1 MRSGKGK
8 THLKN
13 MNALGNHFVSVQK
26 HWLGNVT
33 HLHDL
38 FSLLPY
44 LCDLEL
50 GSRSR
55 EDSIFFKI
63 CRTLL
68 VGFECN
74 LQTMLTKNSFSPNI
88 WQWNLIFARLISSHS
103 SDISNVSSQIR
114 HLIQGVQSDT
124 LPHHPFLLM
133 YLITLITSH
142 LFDYLIVNLLIDL
155 LSHPIWKEAQW
166 E

>member
-1 MRSGKGK
+1 MEKYSILVTQLIELNESMRSAKGK

-26 HWLGNVT
+26 HSLGNVT

-38 FSLLPY
+38 FSLFPY
-44 LCDLEL
+44 LCDLGL

-55 EDSIFFKI
+55 EDSIFFLI

-68 VGFECN
+68 VGFECS

-88 WQWNLIFARLISSHS
+88 
-103 SDISNVSSQIR
+103 
-114 HLIQGVQSDT
+114 
-124 LPHHPFLLM
+124 
-133 YLITLITSH
+133 
-142 LFDYLIVNLLIDL
+142 
-155 LSHPIWKEAQW
+155 
-166 E
+166 